1 MTSPRTGGAGRGW
14 VVLSAVSVGTFMATL
29 NTSIVNISLPVIAG
43 DFGVGVSEVE
53 WVVISYLLATGT
65 LLLTF
70 GRLGEV
76 AGYRRVYLAGLA
88 VFAAA
93 GALCGLSGGLGSM
106 VLLRALQGVG
116 AAAVQAVGPAI
127 VTAAFP
133 PSRLGR
139 DLGVNAMSV
148 SFGLALGPTLGGLVA
163 EWLSWRWIFF
173 LNLPL
178 GLVGLPWSWRVLPR
192 CGRGEGQRFDP
203 AGALLAGGML
213 LCLLL
218 ALAEGGGWGWLS
230 PLTLGLFAA
239 AAALAAAFVLAE
251 LRSPQPLF
259 DLRLFAI
266 RAFSAGNAS
275 LLVTFVAL
283 LSATFLMPFFLQRGQ
298 GLSALQAG
306 LLMTPLSLT
315 TLVVSPFSGALSD
328 RIGSRLLASSGLACA
343 ALGLLLLTRLDA
355 GSGGLDVVWRLVVI
369 GFGMGLFN
377 SPNQSSILGSV
388 PRLRL
393 GTASGMIAQMRITG
407 QMLGVAASSAILASR
422 LQHHLRELPPEA
434 PRREALIL
442 SIHDAFYFAAA
453 VCVLGVAASLV
464 RGRRPGAKG

>member
-1 MTSPRTGGAGRGW
+1 MAGRVERGW
-14 VVLSAVSVGTFMATL
+14 LVLSAVSVGTFMATL

-43 DFGVGVSEVE
+43 DFGTGVSDVE

-76 AGYRRVYLAGLA
+76 AGYRRVYLSGLA
-88 VFAAA
+88 LFTAA
-93 GALCGLSGGLGSM
+93 GTLCGLSGGLGSM
-106 VLLRALQGVG
+106 VVLRALQGVG

-139 DLGVNAMSV
+139 ALGVNAMSV
-148 SFGLALGPTLGGLVA
+148 SFGLALGPTLGGFIA

-173 LNLPL
+173 LNLPI
-178 GLVGLPWSWRVLPR
+178 GLAGIPWTWRILPR
-192 CGRGEGQRFDP
+192 AGGGADQRFDP

-218 ALAEGGGWGWLS
+218 ALAEGGGWGWAS
-230 PLTLGLFAA
+230 PFTLGLFA
-239 AAALAAAFVLAE
+239 LAAAFAAAFVAVE

-266 RAFSAGNAS
+266 RAFSAGNLS

-328 RIGSRLLASSGLACA
+328 RIGGRLLASAGLACA
-343 ALGLLLLTRLDA
+343 ALGLFLLTRLD
-355 GSGGLDVVWRLVVI
+355 GDSGGWEVVWRLVVI

-388 PRLRL
+388 PRPRL

-407 QMLGVAASSAILASR
+407 QMLGVAASSAILVSR
-422 LQHHLRELPPEA
+422 LQHHLQSLPHDA
-434 PRREALIL
+434 PRREALIPA
-442 SIHDAFYFAAA
+442 IHDAFYFAAA
-453 VCVLGVAASLV
+453 VCLLGVLASLV
-464 RGRRPGAKG
+464 RGRPSRSRADR

>member
-1 MTSPRTGGAGRGW
+1 MTSPQMGGARRGW

-29 NTSIVNISLPVIAG
+29 NTRIVNISLPVIAG

-65 LLLTF
+65 LLLAF

-76 AGYRRVYLAGLA
+76 AGYRRVYLVGLA

-139 DLGVNAMSV
+139 ALGVNAMSV
-148 SFGLALGPTLGGLVA
+148 SFGLALGPTLGGLIA

-192 CGRGEGQRFDP
+192 YGRGEGQRFDP

-239 AAALAAAFVLAE
+239 AAAFAAAFVFAE

-266 RAFSAGNAS
+266 RAFSAGNVS

-343 ALGLLLLTRLDA
+343 ALGLFLLTQLDA

-407 QMLGVAASSAILASR
+407 QMLGVATSSAILASR
-422 LQHHLRELPPEA
+422 LQHHLRNLPPEA
-434 PRREALIL
+434 PRGEALIL
-442 SIHDAFYFAAA
+442 AIHDAFYFAAA

-464 RGRRPGAKG
+464 RGSRLGARG

>member
-1 MTSPRTGGAGRGW
+1 MAGGVGRGW

-29 NTSIVNISLPVIAG
+29 NTSIVNISLPVIAA
-43 DFGVGVSEVE
+43 DFGAGVSDVE

-76 AGYRRVYLAGLA
+76 AGYRKVYLAGLA
-88 VFAAA
+88 LFAAA
-93 GALCGLSGGLGSM
+93 GTLCGFSGGLGSM
-106 VLLRALQGVG
+106 VVLRALQGVG
-116 AAAVQAVGPAI
+116 AAAVQAVDPAI

-139 DLGVNAMSV
+139 ALGVSAMSV
-148 SFGLALGPTLGGLVA
+148 SFGLALGPTLGGLITG
-163 EWLSWRWIFF
+163 WLSWRWIFF
-173 LNLPL
+173 LNLPI
-178 GLVGLPWSWRVLPR
+178 GLVGIPWAWRALPNF
-192 CGRGEGQRFDP
+192 GRGSGQRFDP
-203 AGALLAGGML
+203 AGALLTGGML

-218 ALAEGGGWGWLS
+218 ALAEGGSWGWTS

-239 AAALAAAFVLAE
+239 SSVLAAAFVLVE

-266 RAFSAGNAS
+266 RAFSAGNLS

-328 RIGSRLLASSGLACA
+328 RIGSRLLASAGLACA
-343 ALGLLLLTRLDA
+343 ALGLFLLTRLDA
-355 GSGGLDVVWRLVVI
+355 GSGGWEVVWRLVVI

-422 LQHHLRELPPEA
+422 LQHYLRNLPPEA

-442 SIHDAFYFAAA
+442 AIHDAFYFAAA
-453 VCVLGVAASLV
+453 VCILGVLASLV
-464 RGRRPGAKG
+464 RGRPPRTKADG

>member
-1 MTSPRTGGAGRGW
+1 
-14 VVLSAVSVGTFMATL
+14 
-29 NTSIVNISLPVIAG
+29 
-43 DFGVGVSEVE
+43 
-53 WVVISYLLATGT
+53 
-65 LLLTF
+65 
-70 GRLGEV
+70 
-76 AGYRRVYLAGLA
+76 
-88 VFAAA
+88 
-93 GALCGLSGGLGSM
+93 
-106 VLLRALQGVG
+106 
-116 AAAVQAVGPAI
+116 
-127 VTAAFP
+127 
-133 PSRLGR
+133 
-139 DLGVNAMSV
+139 MSV
-148 SFGLALGPTLGGLVA
+148 SFGLALGPTLGGLITG
-163 EWLSWRWIFF
+163 WLSWRWIFF
-173 LNLPL
+173 LNLPI
-178 GLVGLPWSWRVLPR
+178 GLVGIPWAWRVLPNF
-192 CGRGEGQRFDP
+192 GRGSGQRFDP
-203 AGALLAGGML
+203 AGALLTGGML

-218 ALAEGGGWGWLS
+218 ALAEGGSWGWTS

-239 AAALAAAFVLAE
+239 SSVLAAAFVLVE

-266 RAFSAGNAS
+266 RAFSAGNLS

-328 RIGSRLLASSGLACA
+328 RIGSRLLASAGLACA
-343 ALGLLLLTRLDA
+343 ALGLFLLTRLDA
-355 GSGGLDVVWRLVVI
+355 GSGGWEVVWRLVVI

-422 LQHHLRELPPEA
+422 LQHYLRNLPPEA

-442 SIHDAFYFAAA
+442 AIHDAFYFAAA
-453 VCVLGVAASLV
+453 VCILGVLASLV
-464 RGRRPGAKG
+464 RGRPPRTKADG